1 MDVNNKKMIGG
12 TMTIGI
18 IGQARLAE
26 PSPGGLPP
34 LDAELQLHTHEA
46 PGRFPRRQRK
56 RARPL
61 YTLKI

>member
-1 MDVNNKKMIGG
+1 
-12 TMTIGI
+12 MTIGI
-18 IGQARLAE
+18 IGTSQIGRALA
-26 PSPGGLPP
+26 PPGGLPP